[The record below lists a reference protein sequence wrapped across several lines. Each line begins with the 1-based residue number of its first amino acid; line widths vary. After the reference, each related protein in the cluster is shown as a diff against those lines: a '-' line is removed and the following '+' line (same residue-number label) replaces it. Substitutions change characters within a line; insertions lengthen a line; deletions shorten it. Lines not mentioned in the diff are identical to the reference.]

1 MAYNVNITFQA
12 FQLHLLTG
20 ESITIPLSDMQ
31 SVRMEEALHQ
41 VAGKYAESFQ
51 RSVLNQGFAL
61 ELLNTNQDNNY
72 QKSTIRVAFPKA
84 KNGYSYPAFELSFDY
99 YFYQNE
105 SGFHA
110 ILPLLSIEAFSKRR
124 ETLEP
129 NLQEVIQLEFKRNRR
144 LQNIQDVL
152 SLMWFESTALLKE
165 DLLLRTLTPEEV
177 EAQQEEEQTALL
189 ANVAKICSSNGSKI
203 YGRAER
209 IEQILQA
216 LQNTF
221 NRNVLLVGASGVGK
235 TALIQEASERFK
247 KHKFPLEIWETTAS
261 KMLKALMLD
270 TGWQDN
276 LSKLCNE
283 MRGKDQML
291 FLRNLMELFEVGQY
305 EGNAVSMAEYLR
317 SYVSQGELSIISECT
332 EEELQAIELRSPN
345 YTNLFHIIKVSN
357 PQKELESIVLQKAK
371 DLCRAKKIKV
381 EEEAIREVIR
391 LNARYTP
398 YSGLPGKPIRFIEN
412 LLLESPNQRQ
422 LSKSDIIQ
430 HFCEE
435 TGMPT
440 FMVDPAIS
448 MKVDLVRQK
457 FNENIFGQNTAV
469 EKVVDVLASVK
480 TALTRKEK
488 PIASFLFVGPT
499 GVGKTELA
507 KVLAEFMFNDR
518 NRMLRF
524 DMSEYSNPMSL
535 SRLIG
540 TFHAD
545 GTLTAAVRRAPF
557 CVLLFDEIEKADP
570 KFYDLLLQILGEGR
584 LTDNQGKLVNFCST
598 IIIMTSNI
606 GASRPAAIGLSARD
620 ENQDIVNHYLNAVQ
634 KHFRPELFGRID
646 EVVPFLPLSADV
658 IRYVVSREMKQ
669 LQTREGIHYRPM
681 QLEIEE
687 AVLEHLGKVGY
698 NSRYG
703 ARHLQRTLRE
713 ELILPLSQR
722 LNLEDRDDHLK
733 VKIFLTDDQQIEV
746 QTEVDPKGVER
757 YLEEWDKMLNA
768 DHASEL
774 RRKMERLKDGL
785 LYVELEDNLRRLESL
800 KLRQKDDF
808 WKEEKQTKDYQR
820 YLECQEQVKKLLE
833 SIEGLENELVLSYMN
848 LEQYEGVA
856 EDQLSQ
862 WQQEFEGL
870 KKHLYVAMHPE
881 SKQCYFGIYGT
892 NLKEIVEFYIEL
904 FQAKGFDYQLES
916 VAFQEAHYQM
926 QQNLEQEKEE
936 TQEWYL
942 LKPLE
947 EKEVAQLNDSNF
959 FGVLFHLQG
968 ECVHLYL
975 ENERGMQKWKYSD
988 KEEYRYWIEVEDA
1001 PFCTPK
1007 SIHRKEFYKRK
1018 NIARTLQPLQ
1028 QLIQDNSLDLKRE
1041 YSKGQLHEILIEKL
1055 DEVFQGKLDGLLL

>member
-1 MAYNVNITFQA
+1 
-12 FQLHLLTG
+12 
-20 ESITIPLSDMQ
+20 
-31 SVRMEEALHQ
+31 
-41 VAGKYAESFQ
+41 
-51 RSVLNQGFAL
+51 
-61 ELLNTNQDNNY
+61 
-72 QKSTIRVAFPKA
+72 RV
-84 KNGYSYPAFELSFDY
+84 
-99 YFYQNE
+99 
-105 SGFHA
+105 
-110 ILPLLSIEAFSKRR
+110 
-124 ETLEP
+124 
-129 NLQEVIQLEFKRNRR
+129 
-144 LQNIQDVL
+144 
-152 SLMWFESTALLKE
+152 
-165 DLLLRTLTPEEV
+165 
-177 EAQQEEEQTALL
+177 
-189 ANVAKICSSNGSKI
+189 
-203 YGRAER
+203 ER
-209 IEQILQA
+209 VEQILQA
-216 LQNTF
+216 LQNSF

-235 TALIQEASERFK
+235 TALIQEVSEHFK
-247 KHKFPLEIWETTAS
+247 RHKFPLELWETTAS

-276 LSKLCNE
+276 LSKLCDE

-291 FLRNLMELFEVGQY
+291 FIRNLMELFEVGQY

-317 SYVSQGELSIISECT
+317 SYVSQGAISIVSECT

-345 YTNLFHIIKVSN
+345 YTDLFNIIKVNN
-357 PQKELESIVLQKAK
+357 PQKELEEMVIQKAN
-371 DLCRAKKIKV
+371 DLCRAKKISL
-381 EEEAIREVIR
+381 EEEAIQEVIR
-391 LNARYTP
+391 LNSRYTP

-412 LLLESPNQRQ
+412 LLLESSKQQQ

-440 FMVDPAIS
+440 FMVDPAIP
-448 MKVDLVRQK
+448 MKVDLVRQR
-457 FNENIFGQNTAV
+457 FNENIFGQTAAV

-524 DMSEYSNPMSL
+524 DMSEYSNLLSL

-540 TFHAD
+540 SFQTD

-570 KFYDLLLQILGEGR
+570 KFFDLLLQILGEGR

-606 GASRPAAIGLSARD
+606 GANRPTVIGLNAKD
-620 ENQDIVNHYLNAVQ
+620 ETQNIVQHYMNAVQ
-634 KHFRPELFGRID
+634 KQFRPELFGRID
-646 EVVPFLPLSADV
+646 EVIPFLPLSSEV
-658 IRYVVSREMKQ
+658 IRYVVQREMQQ
-669 LQTREGIHYRPM
+669 LLTREGIHYRPM
-681 QLEIEE
+681 QLNIEE
-687 AVLEHLGKVGY
+687 AVLEHLGTIGY
-698 NSRYG
+698 HGKYG

-713 ELILPLSQR
+713 ELILPLSQK

-733 VKIFLTDDQQIEV
+733 VDILLKEEEKIEV

-785 LYVELEDNLRRLESL
+785 LYVELEDSLRRLEIL
-800 KLRQKDDF
+800 KSRQKDDF
-808 WKEEKQTKDYQR
+808 WKDQKQVKEYQR
-820 YLECQEQVKKLLE
+820 YLECKEQVGKLLRK
-833 SIEGLENELVLSYMN
+833 IEILENELALSYMD
-848 LEQYEGVA
+848 LEQYRGVA
-856 EDQLSQ
+856 EDRLSD
-862 WQQEFEGL
+862 WQQQFEHL

-892 NLKEIVEFYIEL
+892 HLQDIVEFYIEL
-904 FQAKGFDYQLES
+904 FQAKGFEYQLES
-916 VAFQEAHYQM
+916 ISFQEAHYQM
-926 QQNLEQEKEE
+926 QQNIEQEKEE
-936 TQEWYL
+936 TQECYI

-947 EKEVAQLNDSNF
+947 EKKVVQLNESSF

-975 ENERGMQKWKYSD
+975 ENEQGMQKWKYKD
-988 KEEYRYWIEVEDA
+988 KEEYRYWLEVQDA

-1007 SIHRKEFYKRK
+1007 SIHRKEYYKRK
-1018 NIARTLQPLQ
+1018 NIARIIQPLQ

-1041 YSKGQLHEILIEKL
+1041 YAKGQLHEIIMEKL
-1055 DEVFQGKLDGLLL
+1055 DEVFQKKLDGLLL

>member
-20 ESITIPLSDMQ
+20 ESMIVPLSDME
-31 SVRMEEALHQ
+31 SVRMEETLHQ
-41 VAGKYAESFQ
+41 VAGKYAKSFQ
-51 RSVLNQGFAL
+51 KSVLNRGFTL
-61 ELLNTNQDNNY
+61 ELLNTHKPERY
-72 QKSTIRVAFPKA
+72 QKASINIPFAKA
-84 KNGYSYPAFELSFDY
+84 KNGYSYPAFELDFDY
-99 YFYQNE
+99 YFYQND
-105 SGFHA
+105 SGFHGTIPVLA
-110 ILPLLSIEAFSKRR
+110 IDAFAKSIELLENNLR
-124 ETLEP
+124 EA
-129 NLQEVIQLEFKRNRR
+129 VQLEFKRNRR
-144 LQNIQDVL
+144 LQNVQDIL
-152 SLMWFESTALLKE
+152 SVIWFESISLLKE
-165 DLLLRTLTPEEV
+165 EVLLRTLTPEEV
-177 EAQQEEEQTALL
+177 EAQEEEEQKELL
-189 ANVAKICSSNGSKI
+189 NNVAKICTSNGNQI

-235 TALIQEASERFK
+235 TALIQEVSERFK
-247 KHKFPLEIWETTAS
+247 KLKFSLEIWETTAS

-283 MRGKDQML
+283 MRGKDQLL

-317 SYVSQGELSIISECT
+317 SYISQGELSIISECT

-345 YTNLFHIIKVSN
+345 YTNLFHIIKVNN
-357 PQKELESIVLQKAK
+357 PKKELENIVIQKAK
-371 DLCRAKKIKV
+371 DLCKTKKV
-381 EEEAIREVIR
+381 SLEEEAIREVIR

-412 LLLESPNQRQ
+412 LLLESSKQQ
-422 LSKSDIIQ
+422 KLSKSDIIQ

-440 FMVDPAIS
+440 FMVDPEIP
-448 MKVDLVRQK
+448 MKVNLVRQK
-457 FNENIFGQNTAV
+457 FNENIFGQTAAV

-540 TFHAD
+540 TFHSD

-606 GASRPAAIGLSARD
+606 GASRPAAIGLSVRD
-620 ENQDIVNHYLNAVQ
+620 ENQDIVNHYLHAVQ
-634 KHFRPELFGRID
+634 KHFRPELFGRMD
-646 EVVPFLPLSADV
+646 EVIPFLPLSAEV
-658 IRYVVSREMKQ
+658 IRHVVKREMQQ
-669 LQTREGIHYRPM
+669 LRIREGLHYRPM

-687 AVLEHLGKVGY
+687 VVLEYLGKVGY
-698 NSRYG
+698 NSKYG

-733 VKIFLTDDQQIEV
+733 VNIVLQEEEKIEV
-746 QTEVDPKGVER
+746 QAEVDPKGVER

-785 LYVELEDNLRRLESL
+785 LYVELEDNLRRLETL
-800 KLRQKDDF
+800 KRKKENF
-808 WKEEKQTKDYQR
+808 WKDQKQANDYQR
-820 YLECQEQVKKLLE
+820 YLECQEQVGKLFQ
-833 SIEGLENELVLSYMN
+833 SIEALENKLALSYMS
-848 LEQYEGVA
+848 LAQYEGVA

-862 WQQEFEGL
+862 WQQQFESL
-870 KKHLYVAMHPE
+870 KKHLYVAIHPE
-881 SKQCYFGIYGT
+881 SKRCYFGVYGT
-892 NLKEIVEFYIEL
+892 NLKDIVEFYSAL
-904 FQAKGFDYQLES
+904 FRAKGFDYQLES

-936 TQEWYL
+936 TQEHYI
-942 LKPLE
+942 LKSLE
-947 EKEVAQLNDSNF
+947 EKQVAQLNESSF
-959 FGVLFHLQG
+959 FGVVFQLQG

-975 ENERGMQKWKYSD
+975 ENEQGMQKWKYKD
-988 KEEYRYWIEVEDA
+988 NEEHRYWVEVHDA
-1001 PFCTPK
+1001 PFLTPK

-1028 QLIQDNSLDLKRE
+1028 QLIQDSSLDLKRE
-1041 YSKGQLHEILIEKL
+1041 YPKGQLHELIIEKL
-1055 DEVFQGKLDGLLL
+1055 DKIFQGKLDGVLL

>member
-12 FQLHLLTG
+12 FQLRLLTG
-20 ESITIPLSDMQ
+20 ESIIVPVSDMG
-31 SVRMEEALHQ
+31 SVRVEEAVHQ

-51 RSVLNQGFAL
+51 KSVLNRGFSL
-61 ELLNTNQDNNY
+61 ELLNAHKSEAY
-72 QKSTIRVAFPKA
+72 QKASVKIPFAKA
-84 KNGYSYPAFELSFDY
+84 KNGYSYPAFELDFDY
-99 YFYQNE
+99 YFHQNE
-105 SGFHA
+105 NGFHA
-110 ILPLLSIEAFSKRR
+110 TIPILAIDAYSKKE
-124 ETLEP
+124 ETLAH
-129 NLQEVIQLEFKRNRR
+129 NLKEAIQLEFKRNKR

-152 SLMWFESTALLKE
+152 SVIWFESTELLKE
-165 DLLLRTLTPEEV
+165 EVLLRTLTPEEV
-177 EAQQEEEQTALL
+177 EEQKEDEQKELL
-189 ANVAKICSSNGSKI
+189 NSVAKRCTANGNKV
-203 YGRAER
+203 YGRADR

-216 LQNTF
+216 LQNSF

-247 KHKFPLEIWETTAS
+247 KSKSTLEIWETTAS

-276 LSKLCNE
+276 LSKLCDE

-291 FLRNLMELFEVGQY
+291 FIRNLMELFEVGQY

-317 SYVSQGELSIISECT
+317 SYMSQGALSIISECT

-345 YTNLFHIIKVSN
+345 YTNLFHIIRVNN
-357 PQKELESIVLQKAK
+357 PQKELEKIVIQKAK
-371 DLCRAKKIKV
+371 DLCRTKKISL
-381 EEEAIREVIR
+381 EEEAIKEVIR
-391 LNARYTP
+391 LNSRYTP

-412 LLLESPNQRQ
+412 LLLESPKQKQ

-440 FMVDPAIS
+440 FMVDPGIP
-448 MKVDLVRQK
+448 MKVDLVHRR
-457 FNENIFGQNTAV
+457 FNENIFGQHAAV

-524 DMSEYSNPMSL
+524 DMSEYSNPLSL
-535 SRLIG
+535 GRLIG
-540 TFHAD
+540 SFQTS

-570 KFYDLLLQILGEGR
+570 KFFDLLLQILGEGR

-606 GASRPAAIGLSARD
+606 GANRPKAIGLNDKD
-620 ENQDIVNHYLNAVQ
+620 ETKDIVQHYLNAVRKQ
-634 KHFRPELFGRID
+634 FRPELFGRID
-646 EVVPFLPLSADV
+646 EVIPFLPLSPEV
-658 IRYVVSREMKQ
+658 IRHVVQREVQQ
-669 LQTREGIHYRPM
+669 LRTLEGIHYRPM
-681 QLEIEE
+681 QLDIEE
-687 AVLEHLGKVGY
+687 AVLEQLGTIGY
-698 NSRYG
+698 DAKYG

-713 ELILPLSQR
+713 DLILPLSRR
-722 LNLEDRDDHLK
+722 LNLEERDDHLK
-733 VKIFLTDDQQIEV
+733 VDIRLNEAQKIEV
-746 QTEVDPKGVER
+746 LTEVDPKGVER

-768 DHASEL
+768 DYASEL

-785 LYVELEDNLRRLESL
+785 LYVELEDNLRRLENL
-800 KLRQKDDF
+800 KQRQKEEF
-808 WKEEKQTKDYQR
+808 WKDRKQTEDYQR
-820 YLECQEQVKKLLE
+820 YLECKEQVAKLLQK
-833 SIEGLENELVLSYMN
+833 IEALENKLALSYMD
-848 LEQYEGVA
+848 LEQYEGIA
-856 EDQLSQ
+856 EDQLSD
-862 WQQEFEGL
+862 WLQEFEQL

-881 SKQCYFGIYGT
+881 SGQCYFGVYGT
-892 NLKEIVEFYIEL
+892 HLKEIIEFYIGL
-904 FQAKGFDYQLES
+904 FKAKGFDYHLES
-916 VAFQEAHYQM
+916 VAFQEAYYQM
-926 QQNLEQEKEE
+926 QQNIEQEKEE
-936 TQEWYL
+936 TQECYL
-942 LKPLE
+942 LNLLE
-947 EKEVAQLNDSNF
+947 EKQVAQLDDSSF
-959 FGVLFHLQG
+959 FGVRFYLQG

-975 ENERGMQKWKYSD
+975 ESEQGMQKWKYKD
-988 KEEYRYWIEVEDA
+988 KEEHRYWIEVHDA

-1018 NIARTLQPLQ
+1018 NIARTVQPLE
-1028 QLIQDNSLDLKRE
+1028 LAVQDNSLDLKRE
-1041 YSKGQLHEILIEKL
+1041 YPKGQLHELIMEKL
-1055 DEVFQGKLDGLLL
+1055 DEIFQQKLDGLLL